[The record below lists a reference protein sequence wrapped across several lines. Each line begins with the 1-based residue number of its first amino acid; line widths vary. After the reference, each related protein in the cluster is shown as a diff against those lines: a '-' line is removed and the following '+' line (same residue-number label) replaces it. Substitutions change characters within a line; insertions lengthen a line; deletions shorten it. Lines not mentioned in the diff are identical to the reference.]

1 MAEYEDIVVE
11 GTAEHVLQIT
21 LDRPKARNALRTNLL
36 RELAEAL
43 DAAAADEGVR
53 AVVLT
58 GGEKVFAAGA
68 DIGEL
73 AELDLKG
80 VVEDTRP
87 GYWQRIA
94 QFPKPLIAAVN
105 GYALGGGCELAMHA
119 DIIIAADNAQ
129 FGQPE
134 INLGI
139 IPGAGGT
146 QRLIRTVGKSLA
158 MKMVLAGEWIDARTA
173 LASGLVAEITP
184 REATIERAHD
194 LAGKIAA
201 KSPMAVRQAKD
212 VLLKA
217 FDTDLTA
224 GLRLERQAFTILA
237 ATEDRQEGLSAFMD
251 KRKPEFKGR

>member
-1 MAEYEDIVVE
+1 MADFEDIVVAHA
-11 GTAEHVLQIT
+11 TDHVLQIT
-21 LDRPKARNALRTNLL
+21 LNRPKARNALRTNLL
-36 RELAEAL
+36 REIAETL
-43 DAAAADEGVR
+43 DAAANDDAVR

-73 AELDLKG
+73 ASLDLKG
-80 VVEDTRP
+80 VVEDARP

-94 QFPKPLIAAVN
+94 DFPKPIVAAVN

-119 DIIIAADNAQ
+119 DIIIAADDAQ

-139 IPGAGGT
+139 LPGAGGT
-146 QRLIRTVGKSLA
+146 QRLIRTVGKPLA

-173 LASGLVAEITP
+173 LTSGLIAEITP
-184 REATIERAHD
+184 REATIERAQA
-194 LAGKIAA
+194 LAATIAA
-201 KSPMAVRQAKD
+201 KPPMAVRQAKD

-217 FDTDLTA
+217 FDTGLGA

-237 ATEDRQEGLSAFMD
+237 ATEDRQEGLSAFME

>member
-1 MAEYEDIVVE
+1 MTDFEDIVVAT
-11 GTAEHVLQIT
+11 TAEHVLQIT
-21 LDRPKARNALRTNLL
+21 LNRPKARNALRTNLL

-43 DAAAADEGVR
+43 DAAAADDDVR

-73 AELDLKG
+73 AALDLKG
-80 VVEDTRP
+80 VVEDARP

-119 DIIIAADNAQ
+119 DIIIAGDDAE

-139 IPGAGGT
+139 LPGAGGT
-146 QRLIRTVGKSLA
+146 QRLIRTVGKPLA
-158 MKMVLAGEWIDARTA
+158 MKMVLAGERIDARTA
-173 LASGLVAEITP
+173 LTAGLVAEVTA
-184 REATIERAHD
+184 REATIERAEA
-194 LAGKIAA
+194 LAKAIAA
-201 KSPMAVRQAKD
+201 KPPMAVRQAKD

-237 ATEDRQEGLSAFMD
+237 ATEDRAEGLSAFME
-251 KRKPEFKGR
+251 KRKPQFKGR

>member
-1 MAEYEDIVVE
+1 MAEYEDIVIE
-11 GTAEHVLQIT
+11 ETTDHVLQIT
-21 LDRPKARNALRTNLL
+21 LNRPDARNALRTNLL

-43 DAAAADEGVR
+43 DAAAADEAVR

-58 GGEKVFAAGA
+58 GGDKVFAAGA

-73 AELDLKG
+73 AALDLKG
-80 VVEDTRP
+80 VVEDPRP

-158 MKMVLAGEWIDARTA
+158 MKMVLAGEWIDAGTA
-173 LASGLVAEITP
+173 LAAGLAAEVTP
-184 REATIERAHD
+184 REATLERAHA
-194 LAGKIAA
+194 LAGKIAT
-201 KSPMAVRQAKD
+201 KSPMAARQAKD

-217 FDTDLTA
+217 FDTELSA

-237 ATEDRQEGLSAFMD
+237 ATEDRQEGLDAFME